1 MKGTQAPNNFRAE
14 NGEIIVTKEDDM
26 QIMDHMS
33 SKEKDY
39 LMFRS
44 YMGQF
49 CSISAHGLIREFNEL
64 DNNGEHNDPEEEA
77 IGDENTLSVQ
87 DKNKLAKPF
96 NQRPLNNFSP
106 GKNFGGRGSI
116 KIQEKRVGHI

>member
-26 QIMDHMS
+26 QILDHMS
-33 SKEKDY
+33 QKEKDY

-49 CSISAHGLIREFNEL
+49 CSITA
-64 DNNGEHNDPEEEA
+64 
-77 IGDENTLSVQ
+77 
-87 DKNKLAKPF
+87 
-96 NQRPLNNFSP
+96 
-106 GKNFGGRGSI
+106 
-116 KIQEKRVGHI
+116 

>member
-26 QIMDHMS
+26 QIMDQMS
-33 SKEKDY
+33 QKEKDY

-49 CSISAHGLIREFNEL
+49 CSVSAQGLIREFNEL

-77 IGDENTLSVQ
+77 IGDENTLSAQ

-116 KIQEKRVGHI
+116 KI